1 MKITF
6 VFPNIGQPEH
16 SRYVDEARMEP
27 LPLGVLAALTPGDVE
42 VSMFDDRMEE
52 IDYDEPTDLVGLSIE
67 IYTARRAYEI
77 AAEYRARGVPVI
89 AGGMHTTLFPDEARP
104 YVDSGFI
111 DAERMSVTMAGFVAG
126 LSRGAPSSQAAA

>member
-52 IDYDEPTDLVGLSIE
+52 I
-67 IYTARRAYEI
+67 A
-77 AAEYRARGVPVI
+77 
-89 AGGMHTTLFPDEARP
+89 
-104 YVDSGFI
+104 
-111 DAERMSVTMAGFVAG
+111 
-126 LSRGAPSSQAAA
+126 